1 MNLLRPLQTLLR
13 PPLLVWEHVLVSLVL
28 ATLLGRA
35 IAALNSGLFPQKY
48 PQLIVGELA
57 WEVGSKSP
65 DYLILAG
72 FLVAFFLVYPGLRLL
87 SAAIE
92 QTNGSVAEEAFRQL
106 LLYALIPI
114 GLWISYS
121 CLSNDPTLDLILFST
136 VLLLLVLAFAGAAL
150 VKRLETSSK
159 ADYVASVGGSVLLVP
174 LALFNGVALMLAL
187 SRLNLAWQ
195 FQIGAVILAAG
206 VGVGVAIA
214 GLIVLWLRA
223 VSHFELQKQ
232 LRFCLGLAQIGL
244 PLYFFALLPTPWIGE
259 QGRFWGDRFTPALYG
274 LIAVLMAISYLDWGK
289 RLRRQRDFKQPTDLF
304 LVLSPLCLVGLL
316 LYIKMPIAGANFLN
330 PDDYHWGEFL
340 LPWWLWQTFHYVPF
354 QDYEPARGLV
364 NYVPGLFA
372 NLFFSGDAASYLAV
386 ASKPILSVP
395 YFAIA
400 LPILANTI
408 GLLPAFLALIVMPS
422 PGGLFEIDLLVTA
435 GLCLLANAFVVQHW
449 VRYLVTWL
457 ALCPLLILFAPGNGG
472 LFTIATFPLTAIA
485 LYQTR
490 RLERRYLLRGAIVVV
505 GVALVLIVFTPL
517 DQMLLGAI
525 RYGLEQS
532 SLNSVAYGYEW
543 FKSRG
548 SQTFLSYSLWE
559 LVRASWI
566 VITVGLGLLTYQVV
580 LQRERVQ
587 RSRFLAFTVPVLLI
601 AVLLIPRAAGR
612 IDPGSLSRLGQTSA
626 WIICLLLPIVL
637 MITFERRGRAVSL
650 LGIALVGGL
659 LGFGFEAPPS
669 FERIMQQP
677 VAVVNP
683 IGLNL
688 VNGAAI
694 GLPVLDGVVADPAHL
709 LRLQKVKAIMN
720 AVLEPGET
728 YLDLTNRNAQY
739 FYLGYPPPIQAGA
752 VYNVIHKN
760 QQLRAVQRL
769 QTNPPPVVF
778 AADAASRLSGNQ
790 VALRS
795 HLIYRYVVENYVP
808 VAVDQF
814 LLLVQP
820 DRVQRL
826 KALQNAIPAVDAP
839 LIPMVLDADAS
850 TRMTLLD
857 YAFELPQL
865 DGVPS
870 SWGRSFGSLKST
882 MRKVGEVDAKPALN
896 GVETVNGD
904 RYKVTSA
911 NPRLTLDVSALN
923 VNGRDTGL
931 LVFDF
936 ACKKRSKGQLAIRW
950 QSTSVGSDP
959 EAVMQLTP
967 RNGKQIVPLDAAP
980 RWLLAKGIQTVSV
993 EPLDPACT
1001 EFSLSN
1007 FSLYQRAEVANN

>member
-1 MNLLRPLQTLLR
+1 MG
-13 PPLLVWEHVLVSLVL
+13 LVL
-28 ATLLGRA
+28 ATLMGRA
-35 IAALNSGLFPQKY
+35 IALLNDGLFSQKY
-48 PQLIVGELA
+48 TQLTVGELA

-72 FLVAFFLVYPGLRLL
+72 FLVAFFLIYPGLRLF
-87 SAAIE
+87 SAAI
-92 QTNGSVAEEAFRQL
+92 QQAQGSIAEEGFRQL
-106 LLYALIPI
+106 LLYALIPV
-114 GLWISYS
+114 GLWVSYS
-121 CLSNDPTLDLILFST
+121 CISNDPTLDLILFAV
-136 VLLLLVLAFAGAAL
+136 VLLLLVLALAGAAL
-150 VKRLETSSK
+150 AKRLEVRSRT
-159 ADYVASVGGSVLLVP
+159 DYIASVGGSVLLIP
-174 LALFNGVALMLAL
+174 LALFNGVALMLTF

-195 FQIGAVILAAG
+195 GQIGDVIVAAAVG
-206 VGVGVAIA
+206 MGVAIA
-214 GLIVLWLRA
+214 LLIAIWLRA
-223 VSHFELQKQ
+223 SNPGSLQKR
-232 LRFCLGLAQIGL
+232 LRLCLGIAQLGL
-244 PLYFFALLPTPWIGE
+244 PLFFFALLPIPWIGE
-259 QGRFWGDRFTPALYG
+259 QGRFFGDRFTPALYG
-274 LIAVLMAISYLDWGK
+274 LIAVLMVVSYVDWGK
-289 RLRRQRDFKQPTDLF
+289 RLRSRRDLSQPTDVF
-304 LVLSPLCLVGLL
+304 SVLSPLCLVGLL

-340 LPWWLWQTFHYVPF
+340 LPWWLWQTFHYLPF

-372 NLFFSGDAASYLAV
+372 NLFFTGDAASYIAV
-386 ASKPILSVP
+386 AGKPILSVP
-395 YFAIA
+395 YYAIA

-408 GLLPAFLALIVMPS
+408 GLLPAFLALTVMPS

-435 GLCLLANAFVVQHW
+435 GLCVLASAFVVQHW
-449 VRYLVTWL
+449 VRYLVTWCV
-457 ALCPLLILFAPGNGG
+457 LCPLLILFAPGNGG

-490 RLERRYLLRGAIVVV
+490 RLERRYLVRGAIAVV
-505 GVALVLIVFTPL
+505 GVALVLIIFTPIE
-517 DQMLLGAI
+517 QMLLGAL

-566 VITVGLGLLTYQVV
+566 VIAVGLGLLTYQVV
-580 LQRERVQ
+580 LHRDRAG

-612 IDPGSLSRLGQTSA
+612 IDPGSLSRLGATSA
-626 WIICLLLPIVL
+626 WVACLLLPLVL
-637 MITFERRGRAVSL
+637 MITFEQRGRAVSL
-650 LGIALVGGL
+650 LGIALIGGL

-669 FERIMQQP
+669 FERAMQQP

-683 IGLNL
+683 TGLN
-688 VNGAAI
+688 VVDGAAI
-694 GLPVLDGVVADPAHL
+694 GLPVLDRVVADPAHL
-709 LRLQKVKAIMN
+709 LRLQKVKAVMN
-720 AVLEPGET
+720 TLLEPGET

-739 FYLGYPPPIQAGA
+739 FYLGYPPPVQAGA
-752 VYNVIHKN
+752 VYNLVHKN

-778 AADAASRLSGNQ
+778 AADVASRLSGNQ

-795 HLIYRYVVENYVP
+795 HLIYRYVAENYVP

-820 DRVQRL
+820 DLIPRL
-826 KALQNAIPAVDAP
+826 RSVQNAISATDAP
-839 LIPMVLDADAS
+839 LIPMVLEADPA
-850 TRMTLLD
+850 TQMTLLD

-865 DGVPS
+865 EGISS
-870 SWGRSFGSLKST
+870 SWGRSFGSLASAL
-882 MRKVGEVDAKPALN
+882 RKVSDLNAKPTLN
-896 GVETVNGD
+896 GVETVEGD
-904 RYKVTSA
+904 RYKVTGA
-911 NPRLTLDVSALN
+911 NPSLTLDVSALN
-923 VNGRDTGL
+923 LDGRDIGL

-936 ACKKRSKGQLAIRW
+936 ACKKRSKSKLAIRW
-950 QSTSVGSDP
+950 QSASAGADP
-959 EAVMQLTP
+959 EAIVQLTP
-967 RNGKQIVPLDAAP
+967 RNGKQVVPLDAAP
-980 RWLLAKGIQTVSV
+980 RWLSAKGIKTLSL
-993 EPLDPACT
+993 EPIDPACT